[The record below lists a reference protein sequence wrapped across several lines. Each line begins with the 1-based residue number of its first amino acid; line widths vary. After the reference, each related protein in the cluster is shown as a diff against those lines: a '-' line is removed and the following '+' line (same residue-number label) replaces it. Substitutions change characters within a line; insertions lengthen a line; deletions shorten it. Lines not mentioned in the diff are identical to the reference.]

1 MLSLL
6 VIAALVALTA
16 VTGAQFEPGQ
26 WYTTIAKP
34 AWTPP
39 SWVFPPVW
47 GALYVA
53 IAFAGWLA
61 WRKERRVASPLMLA
75 WLGQLV
81 MNAAWSWLFFG
92 LHRLTL
98 ALVDIVLLLGLIL
111 TFIVLAWPRSRPA
124 AILFLPYLVW
134 VGFAAALNARIVQ
147 LN

>member
-61 WRKERRVASPLMLA
+61 WRKERRIVSPLMLV
-75 WLGQLV
+75 WLGQL
-81 MNAAWSWLFFG
+81 MLNAAWSWLFFG

-111 TFIVLAWPRSRPA
+111 AFIVLAWPRSRPA
-124 AILFLPYLVW
+124 AILFLPYLAW